1 MSNHSIIESL
11 SVIKLKRDIH
21 IQSFDCADSDLNS
34 FLVDDAKDYY
44 AQLMGVTYLVEHKEK
59 ELVTYYCLFTDKIVF
74 DFSDKGEI
82 KRKWWQKFNK
92 KNKIH
97 FKKHRKNYPA
107 VKIGRL
113 AVASNFGG
121 NGIGRF
127 ILDSIKFTLVENR
140 TIGCRFLTVDAY
152 KNALGFYQKNG
163 FDFLST
169 EDENEET
176 RLMYFDLKDVL
187 QSY

>member
-1 MSNHSIIESL
+1 MVVDAL
-11 SVIKLKRDIH
+11 SVGKLTRDMPL
-21 IQSFDCADSDLNS
+21 QTFDCGDPDLNN
-34 FLVDDAKDYY
+34 FLIDDAKDYY
-44 AQLMGVTYLVEHKEK
+44 DQLMGVTYLVAHEEK
-59 ELVTYYCLFTDKIVF
+59 EIAAYYCLFTDKIVF
-74 DFSDKGEI
+74 DFSDKSDE

-107 VKIGRL
+107 VKVGRL
-113 AVASNFGG
+113 AVASNFEG

-127 ILDSIKFTLVENR
+127 ILDFIKFTLVENR
-140 TIGCRFLTVDAY
+140 EIGCRFLTVDAY

-169 EDENEET
+169 EDENEDT
-176 RLMYFDLKDVL
+176 RLMYFDLTTIL
-187 QSY
+187 R

>member
-1 MSNHSIIESL
+1 MINNTIIDVLSI
-11 SVIKLKRDIH
+11 IKLKRDTH
-21 IQSFDCADSDLNS
+21 IQSFDCGDPDLNS
-34 FLVDDAKDYY
+34 FLIDDAKDYY
-44 AQLMGVTYLVEHKEK
+44 DQLMGVSYLVEYKAK
-59 ELVTYYCLFTDKIVF
+59 ELAAYYCLFTDKIVF
-74 DFSDKGEI
+74 DFSDKSDF

-121 NGIGRF
+121 KGIGRF
-127 ILDSIKFTLVENR
+127 ILDAVKLMLIENR
-140 TIGCRFLTVDAY
+140 NIGCRFLTVDAY
-152 KNALGFYQKNG
+152 KNALDFYQKNG

-169 EDENEET
+169 EDENEDT
-176 RLMYFDLKDVL
+176 RLMYFDLKDVI